1 MAALKRLLL
10 YLCIFSLAV
19 GFAGC
24 ANTAIDTESKIVS
37 PQNKTV
43 PILGEWKF
51 EKCLL
56 HGQRSPSIKDSEQW
70 ENKTAVF
77 SANEAV
83 IGDYYWDNIGYK
95 IRKVNAHEYFLFNFK
110 DDFRKLGITDKEVY
124 VITLS
129 SSDNFLYEFAKVN
142 DNELIV
148 NIDGDFFR
156 LTKISD
162 RVDSELY
169 GKAKMNLVGKEDIET
184 EEEENIRSGIL
195 LGIRTPV
202 KTGSTEDDE
211 APQYS
216 YRTIWI
222 ASSDRKL
229 HTIMEADGIFLPRKS
244 GFWYIDIERIKNGEI
259 EEDILTA
266 RRVPSKDTANV
277 SRDLIV
283 LEDGRKASDYWKV
296 SDYWKD
302 RTGVLYKTILF
313 IGNDYVSIET
323 LGHGNYKGN
332 SYTWQENRLK
342 TIPVDN
348 IQRNDGV
355 KISDIA
361 GENGLLALESA
372 VSSLFEKSDTVV
384 ANAAEKIGIEE
395 NFALFRR
402 TGHWFVKGRINIKQA
417 DSIPYVDYNINLIP
431 PPELV
436 AFDTLHLPWKY
447 IKDKVPGAVDAYTSP
462 NKDIALILTQSHI
475 LIYKIE
481 GDNISEYPLE
491 KIKLNNG
498 DAVIMAEWARG
509 DYVEK
514 WEKSFIKNNE
524 VRVVEP
530 E

>member
-1 MAALKRLLL
+1 MAALKRFFL
-10 YLCIFSLAV
+10 YLCIF
-19 GFAGC
+19 GFAIGLAGC
-24 ANTAIDTESKIVS
+24 TNTAIDSESKIVS

-43 PILGEWKF
+43 PIQGEWKI

-56 HGQRSPSIKDSEQW
+56 QEQRLPALKDGEQW

-77 SANEAV
+77 SPNEAV
-83 IGDYYWDNIGYK
+83 IGDYYWNNVGYK
-95 IRKVNAHEYFLFNFK
+95 IRKVDAREYFLFKFK
-110 DDFRKLGITDKEVY
+110 DDFNKLGIKDREVY

-148 NIDGDFFR
+148 NIDGEFFR

-162 RVDSELY
+162 KVDTELY
-169 GKAKMNLVGKEDIET
+169 GKAENNRSGEEDIET
-184 EEEENIRSGIL
+184 AEEQNIRSGIL

-202 KTGSTEDDE
+202 KTGSDEDDE
-211 APQYS
+211 VKQYS
-216 YRTIWI
+216 YRTMWI
-222 ASSDRKL
+222 ASSNRKL
-229 HTIMEADGIFLPRKS
+229 HSIMEADGIFLPRKS
-244 GFWYIDIERIKNGEI
+244 GFWHIGIERINNGEI
-259 EEDILTA
+259 EEDILSA
-266 RRVPSKDTANV
+266 RRVPSKEAVNV
-277 SRDLIV
+277 SKDLIIF
-283 LEDGRKASDYWKV
+283 EDGKKVPDYWRG
-296 SDYWKD
+296 
-302 RTGVLYKTILF
+302 RTGALYKTILF
-313 IGNDYVSIET
+313 VGNDYISIET
-323 LGHGNYKGN
+323 FGQGNYIGKSN
-332 SYTWQENRLK
+332 TWHENRLK
-342 TIPVDN
+342 TLPVDN

-384 ANAAEKIGIEE
+384 AAEAEKIGLEE

-402 TGHWFVKGRINIKQA
+402 TGHWFIKGRINIKQA

-462 NKDIALILTQSHI
+462 NKDIALIFTQSHI

-481 GDNISEYPLE
+481 GDNMSEYPLE
-491 KIKLNNG
+491 RIRLNNG

-514 WEKSFIKNNE
+514 WEKSFVKNNE
-524 VRVVEP
+524 ARMVEN